1 MVEVIQKQQYG
12 PLTYLISTSKLILN
26 TEHNITNIQ
35 VAVGILKDSDAKYL
49 LGKRLNSQSWP
60 GWWEFPGGK
69 LEKNEKPAEALKRE
83 IFEELGIVVKKY
95 KQWTTRRVIENNK
108 ITTLF
113 FFLVLSWSGKIG
125 GKEGQELKWVNLK
138 SFNSKKILPPNQI
151 IHKAL
156 KNDLGD
162 IYAIT
167 NLQEMQSENFF
178 QILKNKIDQDLKFLQ
193 IREKALSERDL
204 ITFIKQIKRL
214 LKRTN
219 VKIIINGSIDLA
231 YKYELDGVHLNSI
244 QLYELENFPNDLL
257 VGVSC
262 HSKKDLEVAEEKN
275 ADYVVLGPVK
285 KTLSHPNGDFIGWN
299 KFKNLAEKSNLP
311 VYAIGGMKK
320 NDIALSF
327 ENGAIGIASQR
338 DFWIF

>member
-1 MVEVIQKQQYG
+1 MK
-12 PLTYLISTSKLILN
+12 
-26 TEHNITNIQ
+26 
-35 VAVGILKDSDAKYL
+35 
-49 LGKRLNSQSWP
+49 
-60 GWWEFPGGK
+60 
-69 LEKNEKPAEALKRE
+69 KRE
-83 IFEELGIVVKKY
+83 FIKTSAVLASTALLPSSIF
-95 KQWTTRRVIENNK
+95 
-108 ITTLF
+108 
-113 FFLVLSWSGKIG
+113 
-125 GKEGQELKWVNLK
+125 
-138 SFNSKKILPPNQI
+138 
-151 IHKAL
+151 
-156 KNDLGD
+156 
-162 IYAIT
+162 AIT
-167 NLQEMQSENFF
+167 KSQQRLRTAHIGVGGMGAADLESIASHALVDVVALCDIDQKNLEAAHKLYPSAKTYTDYRILLQEMQSENFF

-285 KTLSHPNGDFIGWN
+285 KTLSHPNGDFMGWN

-338 DFWIF
+338 DFWNF